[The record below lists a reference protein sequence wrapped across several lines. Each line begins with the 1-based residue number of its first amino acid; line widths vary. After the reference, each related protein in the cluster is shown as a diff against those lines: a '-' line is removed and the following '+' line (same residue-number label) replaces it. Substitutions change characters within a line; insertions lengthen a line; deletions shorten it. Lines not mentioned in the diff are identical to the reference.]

1 MSGPYHSL
9 SRRQWP
15 WLSDWLLGAAFACGE
30 LEELVAGENLQED
43 QRALEAE
50 DVVEAKRLAMQVD
63 PPM

>member
-1 MSGPYHSL
+1 
-9 SRRQWP
+9 
-15 WLSDWLLGAAFACGE
+15 LLGAAFACGE